1 MLSRRD
7 ALSPPERAAASAE
20 IAVRAEAAIAES
32 GKPGRVVALYAA
44 KGTEVATAAL
54 DTALRA
60 RGLIICYPRTAGDG
74 ERQLTFHAVSAS
86 ELAVSQFG
94 IREPAAKT
102 PAIEL
107 AAIDTFVLP
116 GVAFDRAGAR
126 LGWGHGYY
134 DVTLAAVPQARR
146 VGLAFECQ
154 IVDAIE
160 REAHDVL
167 MNVVVTEVATREVA

>member
-7 ALSPPERAAASAE
+7 ALSPQQRAEASAA
-20 IAVRAEAAIAES
+20 IAVRAAALIEDR
-32 GKPGRVVALYAA
+32 PGRVVALYAA

-54 DTALRA
+54 DAALRA
-60 RGLIICYPRTAGDG
+60 AGRTICYPRTAGDG
-74 ERQLTFHAVSAS
+74 ERHLTFHAVSPA
-86 ELAVSQFG
+86 ELAISQFG
-94 IREPAAKT
+94 IREPVADA
-102 PAIEL
+102 PRIEL
-107 AAIDTFVLP
+107 AAIETFVIP

-134 DVTLAAVPQARR
+134 DVTLANVLTARR

-154 IVDAIE
+154 LVDQIE